1 MNRIFTSIKN
11 AMPTTLS
18 FIAVGGVIGTAV
30 MAAFD
35 TPKALKL
42 IEEAKEEKLSKPKAV
57 LKVAPAYARTAG
69 VAAGTV
75 LCVLG
80 ANVLNKRK
88 QASMASAY
96 ALLSR
101 SYSSYRGKVREKI
114 GDEEE
119 KKIAEETKKEITAK
133 TNRKGEPLI
142 RVRDIYNDRY
152 IDMSLADFNDTKYAI
167 NRIFINNGY
176 ASLNDLYKLLGFSD
190 TDIGEKLGWSED
202 DWSFTGEYFIDM
214 FLAYGEPIDGVEC
227 QDICFTY
234 PPHREYIPEYYD

>member
-1 MNRIFTSIKN
+1 MNNLVRNIKN

-42 IEEAKEEKLSKPKAV
+42 LEEAKEEKLSKPKTV

-88 QASMASAY
+88 QASMAGAY
-96 ALLSR
+96 ALLSQ

-119 KKIAEETKKEITAK
+119 KKIHEEVKEEMK
-133 TNRKGEPLI
+133 VTNKGESLI
-142 RVRDIYNDRY
+142 HVRDVYNDRCFD
-152 IDMSLADFNDTKYAI
+152 ISRADFNDVKYCI
-167 NRIFINNGY
+167 NRIYVSNGY
-176 ASLNDLYKLLGFSD
+176 ASLNDLYKLLGLAD
-190 TDIGEKLGWSED
+190 TDVGDKYGWSED
-202 DWSFTGEYFIDM
+202 DWSFTNEYFIDM
-214 FLAYGEPIDGVEC
+214 YLADGEPDNGVPT
-227 QDICFTY
+227 QDICFSFG
-234 PPHREYIPEYYD
+234 PHACYVPEYYD

>member
-18 FIAVGGVIGTAV
+18 VIAVGGVIGTAV
-30 MAAFD
+30 MAALD

-42 IEEAKEEKLSKPKAV
+42 LDEAKEEKLSKPKTV

-80 ANVLNKRK
+80 ANALNKRK
-88 QASMASAY
+88 QASMAGAY
-96 ALLSR
+96 ALLSQ

-119 KKIAEETKKEITAK
+119 KKIHEEVKEEMK
-133 TNRKGEPLI
+133 TNSRNEPLLH
-142 RVRDIYNDRY
+142 VRDTFNDRCFD
-152 IDMSLADFNDTKYAI
+152 ISRADFYQALGILNDIYI
-167 NRIFINNGY
+167 SNGY
-176 ASLNDLYKLLGFSD
+176 ASLNDFHKMLGLHT
-190 TDIGEKLGWSED
+190 TDVGYAYGWGED
-202 DWSFTGEYFIDM
+202 DWSWTCEYTVHAY
-214 FLAYGEPIDGVEC
+214 LAEGEPDNGVPT
-227 QDICFTY
+227 QDICFEY
-234 PPHREYIPEYYD
+234 GPHREYQTEYYD